1 MRLKYKVPSN
11 YTMKFL
17 PSALGFTKRMTI
29 FFFEENT
36 IFQAFLKSHQ
46 VVHRSVV
53 EAKMVEKTLPRQ
65 KQVVLH
71 TMALPL
77 II

>member
-1 MRLKYKVPSN
+1 
-11 YTMKFL
+11 MKFL

-46 VVHRSVV
+46 VVHRSVDGSQNGR
-53 EAKMVEKTLPRQ
+53 ENPTPTK
-65 KQVVLH
+65 KQVVLD
-71 TMALPL
+71 TMAMPL